1 MKKKNKKINIKN
13 IIKFILLLSILLIS
27 IFFII
32 NLKITNIY
40 IKGNTY
46 YSDQDIIDKASLR
59 NYPNT
64 FIYNT
69 LVIKYKLEKD
79 LYISNVKVSKKGLT
93 KVYIEVEETYP
104 LFYNTSSNLTVM
116 SNLSVNNNVVYP
128 TLINYVP
135 DTIYLEFIESMKKID
150 KDILNRISEIKYDP
164 NDVDDRRFLLTMNDG
179 NFVFINIIRF
189 NNLNMYQKLITKL
202 MGKKG
207 ILYLDSGE
215 YFKIIED

>member
-1 MKKKNKKINIKN
+1 MNKKNKKINIKN
-13 IIKFILLLSILLIS
+13 VIKFILILSILFVL
-27 IFFII
+27 IFFITK
-32 NLKITNIY
+32 LKITNIY

-46 YSDQDIIDKASLR
+46 YSDQEIIDIASLR
-59 NYPNT
+59 DYPNT

-69 LVIKYKLEKD
+69 LVIKHKLEKD
-79 LYISNVKVSKKGLT
+79 LYISNAKVSKKGLT

-104 LFYNTSSNLTVM
+104 LFYNESSNLTVM

-179 NFVFINIIRF
+179 NYVYININRF
-189 NNLNMYQKLITKL
+189 NHLNMYQKLI
-202 MGKKG
+202 M
-207 ILYLDSGE
+207 
-215 YFKIIED
+215 IENI